1 MMQGDLVLPAFQMD
15 CRDWLVVTPGEAGIP
30 EEVAGAPLLALLSTA
45 VIGPGDLSSASAVLT
60 VGLLDDD
67 APPAVSPAF
76 DCVAAEVIDADGDD
90 RSVRYLVP
98 SPDGRLAL
106 LAEFTMD
113 GDTVEVRQRIE
124 ALMASFRWTS

>member
-1 MMQGDLVLPAFQMD
+1 MQGDLVLPAFQMD

-30 EEVAGAPLLALLSTA
+30 EEIAGAPLLALLSTA
-45 VIGPGDLSSASAVLT
+45 VIGPGDWSSASAVLT
-60 VGLLDDD
+60 VGLLDED
-67 APPAVSPAF
+67 APPAVPPAF
-76 DCVAAEVIDADGDD
+76 DCVAAEVVDTEADD

-98 SPDGRLAL
+98 SPDCRLAL

>member
-1 MMQGDLVLPAFQMD
+1 
-15 CRDWLVVTPGEAGIP
+15 
-30 EEVAGAPLLALLSTA
+30 
-45 VIGPGDLSSASAVLT
+45 
-60 VGLLDDD
+60 
-67 APPAVSPAF
+67 
-76 DCVAAEVIDADGDD
+76 
-90 RSVRYLVP
+90 VRYLVP

>member
-1 MMQGDLVLPAFQMD
+1 MQGDLVLPAFQMD
-15 CRDWLVVTPGEAGIP
+15 CRDWLVVTPGEPGIP
-30 EEVAGAPLLALLSTA
+30 EEIAGAPLLALLSTA

-67 APPAVSPAF
+67 APPAVPPTSGS
-76 DCVAAEVIDADGDD
+76 VAAEVVDTDADD
-90 RSVRYLVP
+90 RLVRYLVP

-113 GDTVEVRQRIE
+113 GETVELRERIE
-124 ALMASFRWTS
+124 VLMTSFRWTS